1 MSDPHVVLSEQPTDV
16 DRKAIL
22 DALMAYNEQAGGPSG
37 FQPVAILINDPST
50 GATLGGLWGRVS
62 YDWLFVELFVVP
74 EQFRGKNLGS
84 RILTQAE
91 DYARQRGCIGVWLD
105 TYAFQAPDFYKK
117 LGYEVF
123 GTIEDH
129 PRGRRRFFVKK
140 HL

>member
-1 MSDPHVVLSEQPTDV
+1 MSDPLVILSEQPTDV

-37 FQPVAILINDPST
+37 FQPLAILINDPST
-50 GATLGGLWGRVS
+50 GATLGGLWGRIS
-62 YDWLFVELFVVP
+62 YDWLIVELFVVP
-74 EQFRGKNLGS
+74 EQFRGKNLGTS
-84 RILTQAE
+84 ILTQAE

-105 TYAFQAPDFYKK
+105 TYTFQAPDFYKK

-129 PRGRRRFFVKK
+129 PRGLRRFFVKK